1 MVFILE
7 KVKLGGS
14 VFIFQVPSRY
24 GMYGTWPKKILKV
37 CDQNSD
43 FHL

>member
-1 MVFILE
+1 MVFIFE
-7 KVKLGGS
+7 KVKLGVDS
-14 VFIFQVPSRY
+14 TFQVPSIN